1 MAEKNVLTKIITNNK
16 DFSYSKKDVNLKFS
30 LRVDNSSQ
38 LRPFRECLE
47 EAIKDIDEILK
58 GIKN

>member
-1 MAEKNVLTKIITNNK
+1 MKDSLTKIVTNSR

-30 LRVDNSSQ
+30 LRIDNTSE

-47 EAIKDIDEILK
+47 ETIKDIDLILK
-58 GIKN
+58 DMRN